1 MSRIR
6 LVRHITDHFRQPS
19 VLASASGNQ
28 AVEHIA
34 VHTLGCFEGF
44 LNGPVLC

>member
-1 MSRIR
+1 
-6 LVRHITDHFRQPS
+6 

-44 LNGPVLC
+44 LNVLC